1 MSRTSGRRP
10 AFRVFRLA
18 IIVLM
23 ALGALPGSAGAQ
35 GGSGGVTTLTGSL
48 AIDAGTLA
56 IYSEPAVV
64 LSDTSVFGEDTN
76 VTTGSAPVPSIASQ
90 ITTGLVPESGDRYSF
105 SLSLPIAPQGTPV
118 SLSGADAGADDLP
131 QVFSID
137 IVSNVAGQP
146 ALTSVDAYSSSPSV
160 LSSTGTNDA
169 GALTGQLAV
178 WSDGN
183 GAQFPSAVGDDGE
196 ALTSDDPLRELD
208 AGWTVVDI
216 SDDTYD
222 FDRDSEVAIR
232 FVASP
237 MAQNDFSSQ
246 GWTEAFESLVDDLE
260 AKYPFT
266 DYKGIDFDELRKTY
280 IPKVQKAE
288 DDDDSDA
295 YALAL
300 YQFGLE
306 FGDGHVSSSPPFQW
320 IRDNYLGGYGLTVGR
335 ADDGTVFVTDVVD
348 GSGAAKAGIEP
359 GDTVERWDGKA
370 IKDAIADTPLL
381 TPASSDFSRE
391 LQRVALLTRGPVG
404 TTVDVEYTNA
414 DGDTSTAKLR
424 AKQDPDGFTSAVSSE
439 FAPNDA
445 AMPIESSVLP
455 SGVGYIRITT
465 FETDQVL
472 FTHQWDYAIRTLQSL
487 GVTDLVVDIRSN
499 PGGLATL
506 AFYASATFAA
516 DSFVLDTGYAADRN
530 GRFADIGDEVI
541 PVAEIHWDGNVAVL
555 VDRNCASSCEQ
566 FAATMDDIQ
575 SDAIMI
581 VGNTPSAGVYAAIT
595 SWTLPQDITFQA
607 PYVRYEVDGK
617 VFLESQGVEPDVLVP
632 VTGDSLLSPDDEVL
646 QAGEEAAR
654 G

>member
-10 AFRVFRLA
+10 AFSVFRLA

-23 ALGALPGSAGAQ
+23 ALGVLPASSGAQ
-35 GGSGGVTTLTGSL
+35 GGSDGVTTLTGSL
-48 AIDAGTLA
+48 VIDAGTLA

-64 LSDTSVFGEDTN
+64 LSDTSVLGEDTN
-76 VTTGSAPVPSIASQ
+76 ATTGSAPVPSVASQ

-105 SLSLPIAPQGTPV
+105 SLSLSIAPQGTPV
-118 SLSGADAGADDLP
+118 SLSGADADAGELP

-169 GALTGQLAV
+169 GALTGQFAV

-196 ALTSDDPLRELD
+196 ALTSDDPLRDLD
-208 AGWTVVDI
+208 AGWTIVDI

-232 FVASP
+232 FVSS
-237 MAQNDFSSQ
+237 QLDRNDFSSQ

-266 DYKGIDFDELRKTY
+266 DYKGIDFDQLRKTY
-280 IPKVQKAE
+280 VPMVQKAE

-295 YALAL
+295 YALAV
-300 YQFGLE
+300 YRFGLE
-306 FGDGHVSSSPPFQW
+306 FGDGHVSSSPPIQW
-320 IRDNYLGGYGLTVGR
+320 IRDNYLGGYGLAVGR
-335 ADDGTVFVTDVVD
+335 AEDGTVFVTDVVD

-370 IKDAIADTPLL
+370 IADAIADTPLL
-381 TPASSDFSRE
+381 TSASSDFSRE

-404 TTVDVEYTNA
+404 NTVEVEYTNA
-414 DGDTSTAKLR
+414 GGDASTARLR
-424 AKQDPDGFTSAVSSE
+424 ARQDPDGFTSAVSSE
-439 FAPNDA
+439 FAPNVA

-472 FTHQWDYAIRTLQSL
+472 FTHQWDYAIRTLQGL
-487 GVTDLVVDIRSN
+487 GVTDLVVDVRSN
-499 PGGLATL
+499 PGGLASL
-506 AFYASATFAA
+506 AFYASATFAE
-516 DSFVLDTGYAADRN
+516 DPFVLDT
-530 GRFADIGDEVI
+530 
-541 PVAEIHWDGNVAVL
+541 
-555 VDRNCASSCEQ
+555 
-566 FAATMDDIQ
+566 ATPPTGMAG
-575 SDAIMI
+575 SK
-581 VGNTPSAGVYAAIT
+581 TSAM
-595 SWTLPQDITFQA
+595 
-607 PYVRYEVDGK
+607 R
-617 VFLESQGVEPDVLVP
+617 
-632 VTGDSLLSPDDEVL
+632 
-646 QAGEEAAR
+646 
-654 G
+654 

>member
-10 AFRVFRLA
+10 AFSAFRLA

-23 ALGALPGSAGAQ
+23 ALGVLPASSGAQ

-48 AIDAGTLA
+48 VIDAGTLA

-64 LSDTSVFGEDTN
+64 LSDTSVLGEDTN
-76 VTTGSAPVPSIASQ
+76 ATTGSAPVPSVASQ

-118 SLSGADAGADDLP
+118 SLSGADADADELP

-169 GALTGQLAV
+169 GALTGQFAV

-196 ALTSDDPLRELD
+196 ALTSDDPLRDLD
-208 AGWTVVDI
+208 AGWTIVDI

-232 FVASP
+232 FVSS
-237 MAQNDFSSQ
+237 QLDRNDFSSQ

-266 DYKGIDFDELRKTY
+266 DYKGIDFDQLRKTY
-280 IPKVQKAE
+280 VPMVQKAE

-295 YALAL
+295 YALAV
-300 YQFGLE
+300 YRFGLE
-306 FGDGHVSSSPPFQW
+306 FGDGHVSSSPPIQW
-320 IRDNYLGGYGLTVGR
+320 IRDNYLGGYGLAVGR

-370 IKDAIADTPLL
+370 IADAIADTPLL
-381 TPASSDFSRE
+381 TSASSDFSRE
-391 LQRVALLTRGPVG
+391 LQRVRAADARPGWQYRRGGVHQRRRRCQHRQASGQTGSRRLHQRGLLGVRAQRRGDADREQCPAVRGWLHPDHDLRDRPGPLHPPVG
-404 TTVDVEYTNA
+404 
-414 DGDTSTAKLR
+414 LR
-424 AKQDPDGFTSAVSSE
+424 DPDPAGARGHRPRRRRPVQPP
-439 FAPNDA
+439 A
-445 AMPIESSVLP
+445 
-455 SGVGYIRITT
+455 
-465 FETDQVL
+465 
-472 FTHQWDYAIRTLQSL
+472 
-487 GVTDLVVDIRSN
+487 
-499 PGGLATL
+499 GLASL
-506 AFYASATFAA
+506 AFYASATFAE
-516 DSFVLDTGYAADRN
+516 DPFVLDTGYAADRN
-530 GRFADIGDEVI
+530 GRFEDIGDEVI
-541 PVAEIHWDGNVAVL
+541 PVAEIHWDGKRRRPRRPQL
-555 VDRNCASSCEQ
+555 RQLLRNSSPRRW
-566 FAATMDDIQ
+566 TT
-575 SDAIMI
+575 SSP
-581 VGNTPSAGVYAAIT
+581 TPS
-595 SWTLPQDITFQA
+595 
-607 PYVRYEVDGK
+607 
-617 VFLESQGVEPDVLVP
+617 
-632 VTGDSLLSPDDEVL
+632 
-646 QAGEEAAR
+646 
-654 G
+654 